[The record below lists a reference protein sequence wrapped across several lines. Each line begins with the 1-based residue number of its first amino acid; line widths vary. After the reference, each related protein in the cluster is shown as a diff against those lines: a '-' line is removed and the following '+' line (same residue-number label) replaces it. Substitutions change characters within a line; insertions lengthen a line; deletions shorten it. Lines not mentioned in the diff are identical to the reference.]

1 MKSIIQKTAP
11 SQLGRPGIMRRLFSM
26 LYEILLLLAV
36 LFFSAYIFLALTQ
49 NAQSVAIKIV
59 FQIYLVL
66 IIAIY
71 FLWFWCKGGQTL
83 AMKTWHLRLVS
94 AHGASV
100 TLTQCGLR
108 FVAAFIGIGL
118 GGVSILWALIDR
130 DRQFLHDRIAGTKI
144 ILL

>member
-1 MKSIIQKTAP
+1 MP
-11 SQLGRPGIMRRLFSM
+11 QLARPGIMRRIFSM

-36 LFFSAYIFLALTQ
+36 LFFSAYIFLALTH
-49 NAQSVAIKIV
+49 NPQSAAIKIV
-59 FQIYLVL
+59 FQVYLVA
-66 IIAIY
+66 IMAIY
-71 FLWFWCKGGQTL
+71 FVWFWCKGGQTL
-83 AMKTWHLRLVS
+83 AMKTWRLRLVS

-100 TLTQCGLR
+100 TLKQCGLR

>member
-1 MKSIIQKTAP
+1 MKSIIQKTAMP
-11 SQLGRPGIMRRLFSM
+11 RLARPGIMRRLFSM

-36 LFFSAYIFLALTQ
+36 LFFSAYIFLAVTQ
-49 NAQSVAIKIV
+49 NAQSAAIKVV
-59 FQIYLVL
+59 FQVYLVS
-66 IIAIY
+66 IMAIY

-83 AMKTWHLRLVS
+83 AMKTWRLRLVS
-94 AHGASV
+94 AHGASA
-100 TLTQCGLR
+100 TLSQCGLR

>member
-1 MKSIIQKTAP
+1 
-11 SQLGRPGIMRRLFSM
+11 M

-83 AMKTWHLRLVS
+83 AMKTWRLRLVS